1 MEAVAITL
9 VLSMFGDVPDPR
21 AANAR
26 HRLIDLLTIALL
38 AVIAGADDYPGIVEY
53 GRDREPW
60 LRRFLALPHGVASVS
75 TFRRLF
81 AAIEPRALDGVLR
94 RWSAELVKSC
104 EGKQIAVDGK
114 TLRRSFEHAWKRL
127 GLHVVTAWCVEDRV
141 VLGQEAVDEKGNE
154 ITAVPPL
161 LAAMDLRG
169 AVVTV
174 DALNTQ
180 RAIARQIVGAGGD
193 YVMAVKENHPTLHAC
208 VERNVRSMRL
218 GRFADVCH
226 SVDDTTEG
234 GHGRIDRRRVW
245 AIGEVD
251 WVERREQWAGLRSL
265 VVVEAAR
272 TVLGETS
279 VEMRYYLGSLP
290 ADAGRQG
297 RLVRNHWGIENGQ
310 HWCLDMGFREDES
323 RVRKDHGDQNLAV
336 LRRIAL
342 NLLCQDRSVKLGIKN
357 KRLKAS
363 RNNDYLLR
371 VVTGTSNAK

>member
-1 MEAVAITL
+1 
-9 VLSMFGDVPDPR
+9 MFQDVPDPR
-21 AANAR
+21 AENAR
-26 HRLIDLLTIALL
+26 HRLVDLLAIALL
-38 AVIAGADDYPGIVEY
+38 AVIAGADDYPGIVEF

-81 AAIEPRALDGVLR
+81 AAIRPEALDDVLR
-94 RWSAELVKSC
+94 RWSTELVKTC
-104 EGKQIAVDGK
+104 RDKQIAIDGK
-114 TLRRSFEHAWKRL
+114 TLRRSFEHAWKKS

-141 VLGQEAVDEKGNE
+141 VLGQEAVDEKSNE
-154 ITAVPPL
+154 ITAVPKL
-161 LAAMDLRG
+161 LETMDVKN

-180 RAIARQIVGAGGD
+180 KAIARQIVDAGGD
-193 YVMAVKENHPTLHAC
+193 YVMAVKANHPALFAC

-218 GRFADVCH
+218 EKFAGVNH
-226 SVDDTTEG
+226 SVDDGTEG

-245 AIGEVD
+245 AVGEVD
-251 WVERREQWAGLRSL
+251 WIEQQEQWAGLRSL
-265 VVVEAAR
+265 VVVEATR

-279 VEMRYYLGSLP
+279 VELRYYLSSLP
-290 ADAGRQG
+290 ADARRQG
-297 RLVRNHWGIENGQ
+297 KLVRNHWGIENGQ

-336 LRRIAL
+336 MRRIAL
-342 NLLCQDRSVKLGIKN
+342 NLLRQDKSVKLGIKN

-363 RNNDYLLR
+363 RNSDYLLR